1 MAKQARI
8 TLTYEILAFP
18 SDFQLSDDIDNKTF
32 RKIIDAHADYFIQ
45 EINKYTDLMPDE
57 ITTEI
62 DGGNDND

>member
-1 MAKQARI
+1 MSKQARI
-8 TLTYEILAFP
+8 TLTYEILTFP

-45 EINKYTDLMPDE
+45 EINKVVGLMPDE